1 MITGVQIY
9 GAEPMTEIRDFKID
23 VPSEQNQWGR
33 KQNQWGRRRLFNQL
47 KELSS

>member
-1 MITGVQIY
+1 
-9 GAEPMTEIRDFKID
+9 MTEIRDFKID

-33 KQNQWGRRRLFNQL
+33 RRLFNQL